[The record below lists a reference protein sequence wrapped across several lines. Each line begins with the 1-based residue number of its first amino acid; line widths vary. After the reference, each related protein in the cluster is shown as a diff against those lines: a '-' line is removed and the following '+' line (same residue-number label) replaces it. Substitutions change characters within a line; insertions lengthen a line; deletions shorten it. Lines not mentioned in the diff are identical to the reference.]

1 MQADTGENR
10 KNIKTKLEIPV
21 IFSANGQKG
30 QGKARDISGKFTL
43 IVCPRPLKLNTILR
57 LRLSGGPLK
66 KPIEAEGEVVWTNQ
80 YGPDDEIT
88 PRGMKIR
95 FTQID
100 DNDKQ
105 ILDTLSSD
113 LEMI

>member
-1 MQADTGENR
+1 MQADTKEKR
-10 KNIKTKLEIPV
+10 KTLKTKVEIPV

-30 QGKARDISGKFTL
+30 QGKARDISGKYTL
-43 IVCPRPLKLNTILR
+43 IVCQRPLKLNTMLR

-66 KPIEAEGEVVWTNQ
+66 NPIEAEGEVVWTNQ

-88 PRGMKIR
+88 PRGMRVK

-100 DNDKQ
+100 DNDRQ
-105 ILDTLSSD
+105 VLDTLSSD

>member
-1 MQADTGENR
+1 MTEKQKDKKKTV
-10 KNIKTKLEIPV
+10 KNKLEIPV
-21 IFSANGQKG
+21 TFSANGQKS

-43 IVCPRPLKLNTILR
+43 IICPRPLRLNTLLKIR
-57 LRLSGGPLK
+57 FSGGPLK
-66 KPIEAEGEVVWTNQ
+66 KPIEAEAEVVWTNQ

-88 PRGMKIR
+88 PRGMKVR

-100 DNDKQ
+100 DNDRQ

-113 LEMI
+113 LETL

>member
-1 MQADTGENR
+1 MGDTKEKKRNV
-10 KNIKTKLEIPV
+10 KTRVEIPV

-30 QGKARDISGKFTL
+30 QGRARDTDGRCTL
-43 IVCPRPLKLNTILR
+43 ILCPRPLKLNTIIR
-57 LRLSGGPLK
+57 LRFSGGPLK

-100 DNDKQ
+100 DNDKAVLQ
-105 ILDTLSSD
+105 TLASD
-113 LEMI
+113 LEML